1 MTLVQILPI
10 VAAVGLALTTTVI
23 AARPFSAPSKNIWLF
38 PAFLSFLFLIWSL
51 YAALTE
57 GVTGFWPEHTRNL
70 WGNQIWFDL
79 LFAAGIGWTLIVP
92 RAKAQAMS
100 LFPWLTLILLTG
112 CIGFLA
118 MLSRLF
124 YLEEKSTAVA

>member
-10 VAAVGLALTTTVI
+10 AAAIGFALTTTFI
-23 AARPFSAPSKNIWLF
+23 AVRSFSAGGQNIWLF

-51 YAALTE
+51 YAALRE
-57 GVTGFWPEHTRNL
+57 GTTGFWPEHTRTL

-79 LFAAGIGWTLIVP
+79 LFAAGIGWTLIMP
-92 RAKAQAMS
+92 RARAQKMI
-100 LFPWLTLILLTG
+100 LFPWLALIMLTG

-124 YLEEKSTAVA
+124 YLEEKSAAVA